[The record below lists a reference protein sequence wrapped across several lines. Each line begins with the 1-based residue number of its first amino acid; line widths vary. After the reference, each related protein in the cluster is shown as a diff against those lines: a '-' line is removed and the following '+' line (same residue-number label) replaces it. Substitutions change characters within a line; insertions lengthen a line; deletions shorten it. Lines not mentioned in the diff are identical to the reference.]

1 MCGWAVGG
9 GHIPRYLGVARLHV
23 DYLRDRVWAAGEGG
37 REAHRGA
44 QLAQDRTAWAGGW
57 AARRGGCFIS
67 MGFSQDSHLRLH
79 LPWYLVFVF
88 LMPLPPPSLP
98 PFLLMTSANAL
109 TATMTMTMTMACT
122 VAGQPD
128 LCATCLSL
136 INVFR
141 AAVAPGL
148 APGLVV

>member
-1 MCGWAVGG
+1 MRVGGGRWAVGT
-9 GHIPRYLGVARLHV
+9 HLGVACLHV

-57 AARRGGCFIS
+57 AARHGGWFIS

-79 LPWYLVFVF
+79 LLWYLVFVF

-109 TATMTMTMTMACT
+109 TATLTMTMACT